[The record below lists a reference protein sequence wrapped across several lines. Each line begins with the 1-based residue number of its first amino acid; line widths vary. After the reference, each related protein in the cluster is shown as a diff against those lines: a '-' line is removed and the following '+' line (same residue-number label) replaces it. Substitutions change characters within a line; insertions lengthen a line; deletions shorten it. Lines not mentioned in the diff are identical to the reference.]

1 VTGGGAPARGG
12 TASGTPAWA
21 VVVFFAALL
30 LVFVGER
37 VVPTVS
43 VVRWTATGLGVLGVL
58 GVTVLR
64 WVAVRVTGGERRS
77 VERALAILATTGALA
92 VLVYLTTIAPF
103 DAQLGVAR
111 LSAAA
116 RHRYDSAATV
126 LWIAAILA
134 CALPTAFAERALYP
148 MRRAERV
155 EWRRVRDAI
164 AGGLTLALAATYG
177 VLYTFAAGELHVKA
191 DFSYLHTA
199 RPSEATKKL
208 IEATKENV
216 HVVGFFPDVNDVRAE
231 VVAYLADL
239 AVGHPNVDVEVRDR
253 LLFPQL
259 ARDMKANDDGVL
271 VIGHGLERQTLTIG
285 TDLNAARPKLKTLDA
300 DFQKALSATM
310 RERRTAYFT
319 VGHGE
324 LNDAQPSSDNEGR
337 TGRGIRHVVEQQNYS
352 VKDLGATSGLG
363 IDVPDDAGLVVI
375 LGPAQAPLPEEVAA
389 LGRYLDRGGRLF
401 LCLDPDA
408 KADLEPLG
416 SLVGLT
422 VTRTLLAND
431 KVHLRRRYNDSD
443 HSILA
448 TNRYSSHASVSTL
461 GRIASHPVIFVG
473 AGALDKKAG
482 ADGKLAIDFTVR
494 ALPDTFDDLNGNYLF
509 EAATE
514 KRQTFPLAAAVTRPT
529 PGKKNP
535 EMRAFVLGDADVV
548 SDAVLANETNL
559 ILATDALHWLGGEES
574 LAGAI
579 QTTEDVRIEHTK
591 QKDLLWFYGTIFGAP
606 LTILAAGLF
615 YTQRLRR
622 AKRKPAAEPAREK
635 AAS

>member
-1 VTGGGAPARGG
+1 
-12 TASGTPAWA
+12 
-21 VVVFFAALL
+21 VVYFVALL

-37 VVPTVS
+37 VVPTVTWL
-43 VVRWTATGLGVLGVL
+43 RWTTTGLGVLGVF

-64 WVAVRVTGGERRS
+64 WISVRVTGGERRS
-77 VERALAILATTGALA
+77 VEQALAILATCGALA
-92 VLVYLTTIAPF
+92 VALYLTTIPPF
-103 DAQLGVAR
+103 DAQLGIASM
-111 LSAAA
+111 SAAT
-116 RHRYDSAATV
+116 RHRYDSASTV
-126 LWIAAILA
+126 LWVAAILA
-134 CALPTAFAERALYP
+134 SILPTAFAERALYP

-177 VLYTFAAGELHVKA
+177 ALYVFAAGEMHVKA

-208 IEATKENV
+208 VEATKENV
-216 HVVGFFPDVNDVRAE
+216 HVVAFFPDVNDVRAE

-239 AVGHPNVDVEVRDR
+239 AAGHPNVHVEVHDR

-259 ARDMKANDDGVL
+259 ARDMKANDDGVV

-285 TDLNAARPKLKTLDA
+285 TDINAARPKLKTLDA
-300 DFQKALSATM
+300 DFQKALNATM

-324 LNDAQPSSDNEGR
+324 LNDTQPSNENEGR
-337 TGRGIRHVVEQQNYS
+337 TGRAIRRVVEQQNYV
-352 VKDLGATSGLG
+352 VKDLGATTGLG
-363 IDVPDDAGLVVI
+363 VDVPDDAGLVVV
-375 LGPAQAPLPEEVAA
+375 LGPAQALLPEEVAS
-389 LGRYLDRGGRLF
+389 LGRYLDRGGRLL
-401 LCLDPDA
+401 LCLDPDG
-408 KADLEPLG
+408 KADLEPLA

-422 VTRTLLAND
+422 VSKTALAND

-443 HSILA
+443 HAILA

-473 AGALDKKAG
+473 AAALDKKAG
-482 ADGKLAIDFTVR
+482 ADGKLVVDFTVR
-494 ALPDTFDDLNGNYLF
+494 ALPDTYNDLNANYLF
-509 EAATE
+509 DTGE
-514 KRQTFPLAAAVTRPT
+514 KRQTYPIAAAVSKPT
-529 PGKKNP
+529 PGKKTA

-559 ILATDALHWLGGEES
+559 VLAADALHWLGGEES
-574 LAGAI
+574 LAGAM

-591 QKDLLWFYGTIFGAP
+591 QKDLLWFYGTIFAAP
-606 LTILAAGLF
+606 VSILAAGLF

-622 AKRKPAAEPAREK
+622 RVKKKPAEPGPESGPAGPSSEE
-635 AAS
+635 APS